1 MRHTSSKERL
11 TREQQEALPARL
23 ARRCIRFLDH
33 AADWFLLI
41 FFMVLITFGIYCLWD
56 THQVYVAAS
65 PTVLETYKPDTKPY
79 VSFKTLQKLN
89 PEVIGWVQVY
99 GTKIDYPIAQST
111 DNDKYLNTDAKGD
124 FSLSGCPF
132 LDAANASDFSD
143 ANSIIYGHHME
154 KHLMFGDLERFKKH
168 KVFKTHKYGDLY
180 FGGKHH
186 GLEIF
191 AFIEGDA
198 YDTTIYNTEISHE
211 QITNYYSHLLSVS
224 KYTRP
229 LVIDPSS
236 HVVLLSTC
244 ASGLTNK
251 RYIIAAKL
259 TDKTFKNPFKKA
271 SKVKTGKPFWMTL
284 PWWWYVLILAAIAAL
299 IAWRVLKKRKNASEL
314 NSNSKKKNR
323 NGGDTHGN

>member
-132 LDAANASDFSD
+132 LDSANASDFSD
-143 ANSIIYGHHME
+143 ANSIVYGHHMD
-154 KHLMFGDLERFKKH
+154 HRMMFGDLERFKKK

-224 KYTRP
+224 TYTRP
-229 LVIDPSS
+229 LVIDPDS
-236 HVVLLSTC
+236 HIVLLSTC

-259 TDKTFKNPFKKA
+259 TDQTYKNPFSKK
-271 SKVKTGKPFWMTL
+271 SQKTGAGSAFWKTL
-284 PWWWYVLILAAIAAL
+284 PWWWYVLLLIAIAAL
-299 IAWRVLKKRKNASEL
+299 IFWRVMKKRKQA
-314 NSNSKKKNR
+314 
-323 NGGDTHGN
+323 HHP